1 MSGSGPPPLPG
12 WRSGEDR
19 ERARLEREERRRA
32 TSDGRG
38 PIPREDGPRFPL
50 PPERGPAAS
59 GPVRRGRGAAR
70 AAALVAL
77 VVLLAGLG
85 LAAWG
90 VVGRDRSGE
99 PVRVIIPKG
108 AGVDRIAEI
117 LDAEGIVP
125 SAFLFEA
132 RTTVSGRR
140 SDLKAGTYVLSPG
153 ASHEQVVDAL
163 AAGPAPVK
171 PRVVRVTIPEG
182 RSRREIAPIVREAGL
197 DGSYAR
203 ASRRSPVLDP
213 ADYGAE
219 GATDLEGFLFPSTY
233 EVRAGASARALVR
246 RQLQAFE
253 REWKGVD
260 MREARRRNLTP
271 YDVIIVAS
279 MVEREAQVAKER
291 RLIASVI
298 YNRLRDGEPLGIDA
312 TVRYAV
318 RNWTQP
324 LTRSE
329 LAVPS
334 PYNTRLNAGLP
345 PGPIGNPGL
354 ASIEAAA
361 HAADTHYRYYVVKPG
376 TCGEHSFSETQ
387 AEFQRDSARYDAA
400 RAAAG
405 GRSPDTC

>member
-1 MSGSGPPPLPG
+1 VPREEGARPLGPPSPQPG
-12 WRSGEDR
+12 
-19 ERARLEREERRRA
+19 
-32 TSDGRG
+32 GR
-38 PIPREDGPRFPL
+38 PS
-50 PPERGPAAS
+50 PPA
-59 GPVRRGRGAAR
+59 PVRRRGGAAH
-70 AAALVAL
+70 AAALVGLVL
-77 VVLLAGLG
+77 VVVGLG

-90 VVGRDRSGE
+90 MLGAGSSGE
-99 PVRVIIPKG
+99 PVRVVIPTG
-108 AGVDRIAEI
+108 AGVGRIAEI

-132 RTTVSGRR
+132 RATVGGRR
-140 SDLKAGTYVLSPG
+140 SELKAGTYSLPRG
-153 ASHEQVVDAL
+153 APHDRVVDAL
-163 AAGPAPVK
+163 AAGPAPIR
-171 PRVVRVTIPEG
+171 PRVVQVTIPEG
-182 RSRREIAPIVREAGL
+182 RSRREIAPLVEDAGL

-219 GATDLEGFLFPSTY
+219 DARDLEGFLFPSTY
-233 EVRAGASARALVR
+233 EVRADASARALVR
-246 RQLQAFE
+246 RQVQAFA
-253 REWKGVD
+253 REWEGVD
-260 MREARRRNLTP
+260 MRAARRRNLTP
-271 YDVIIVAS
+271 YDVLIVAS

-291 RLIASVI
+291 PLIASVI

-318 RNWTQP
+318 RNWSQP

-361 HAADTHYRYYVVKPG
+361 RPADTDYRFYVVKPN

-387 AEFQRDSARYDAA
+387 AEFLEDSRRYDEA

-405 GRSPDTC
+405 GRSPDSC